1 MFNVQ
6 QLMDTFLGYP
16 AVTAV
21 NYDPLDN
28 PTRMVSR
35 SPTDLNMRLQ
45 LPAVDRCGHGGQQ

>member
-1 MFNVQ
+1 MQ